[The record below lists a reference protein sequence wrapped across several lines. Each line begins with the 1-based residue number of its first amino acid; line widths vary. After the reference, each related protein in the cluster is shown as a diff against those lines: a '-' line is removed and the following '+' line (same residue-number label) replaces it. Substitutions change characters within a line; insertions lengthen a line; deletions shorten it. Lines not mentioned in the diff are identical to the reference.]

1 MKILIFASSN
11 IYEKEIAYSFQ
22 KANIEYRLITTY
34 PKFKF
39 SEYFVNKKNIK
50 SLLFLEVFKR
60 ILYNLLKLIN
70 WKFINK
76 DNLNLLIGTIT
87 DYFFSFYINKDYDLL
102 IILSTIPW
110 SKSIEKAKKHN
121 VKTLYHLT
129 VCNSQFRNNTI
140 PAEYK
145 KLGLENYYL
154 NSYNS
159 TILKT
164 EESIKKVDFVAYV
177 SSYQLATF
185 VKAGFNT
192 KNFFHLPQPTNTKI
206 FNKEYIKLKKEKFII
221 IFAGN
226 NFVRKGA
233 NYLIEAFNSLS
244 LKNAELWM
252 VGEDLKKF
260 ASILKLDFNKK
271 IKFFG
276 SLNHLV
282 INDYYKKSSVFCLPS
297 FEEGFP
303 IVIPQAMTFGL
314 PIITTQFGNDIIK
327 NFFNGFIVDPG
338 STSQLAKHIKYLYD
352 NPDKLRLMSDNAV
365 LSHDQF
371 LTPKNYTDTV
381 LSKIFNVQN

>member
-76 DNLNLLIGTIT
+76 DNLNLLIATIT

-110 SKSIEKAKKHN
+110 TKSIEKAKQN
-121 VKTLYHLT
+121 NIKTLYHLT
-129 VCNSQFRNNTI
+129 VCNSQFRNNI
-140 PAEYK
+140 VSAEYK
-145 KLGLENYYL
+145 KLGLEDYYL
-154 NSYNS
+154 NLHNS
-159 TILKT
+159 TVLKT

-260 ASILKLDFNKK
+260 ASILKLDFNKN

>member
-50 SLLFLEVFKR
+50 SLLFLEIFKR

-76 DNLNLLIGTIT
+76 DNLNLLIATIT

-145 KLGLENYYL
+145 KLGLENYCL
-154 NSYNS
+154 NLYNS

-260 ASILKLDFNKK
+260 ASILKLDFNKN

-381 LSKIFNVQN
+381 LSKIFNVQS

>member
-34 PKFKF
+34 PKFKL

-50 SLLFLEVFKR
+50 SLLFLEIFKR
-60 ILYNLLKLIN
+60 ILYNLLELIN

-76 DNLNLLIGTIT
+76 DNFNLLMGTIT

-110 SKSIEKAKKHN
+110 TKSIEKAKKHN

-129 VCNSQFRNNTI
+129 VSNSQFRNNTI
-140 PAEYK
+140 LAEYK

-154 NSYNS
+154 NLYNS
-159 TILKT
+159 TVLKT
-164 EESIKKVDFVAYV
+164 EESIKKVDFVAYT

-185 VKAGFNT
+185 AKAGFNI
-192 KNFFHLPQPTNTKI
+192 KNFFYLPQPTNTKI
-206 FNKEYIKLKKEKFII
+206 FNNKYIKLKKEKFII
-221 IFAGN
+221 IFTGN
-226 NFVRKGA
+226 DFVRKGA

-252 VGEDLKKF
+252 VGYDLKKF
-260 ASILKLDFNKK
+260 ASILKLDTNKN

-352 NPDKLRLMSDNAV
+352 NPDKLTLMSDNAII
-365 LSHDQF
+365 SHDKF
-371 LTPKNYTDTV
+371 FRPKDYTDTV
-381 LSKIFNVQN
+381 LSKIFNVQS

>member
-34 PKFKF
+34 PKLKL
-39 SEYFVNKKNIK
+39 SEYFINKKNIK
-50 SLLFLEVFKR
+50 SLLFLEIFKR
-60 ILYNLLKLIN
+60 ILYNLLELIN

-76 DNLNLLIGTIT
+76 DNFNLLMGTIT

-102 IILSTIPW
+102 IIVSTIPW
-110 SKSIEKAKKHN
+110 TKSIEKAKKHN

-129 VCNSQFRNNTI
+129 VSNSQFRNNTI
-140 PAEYK
+140 LAEYK

-154 NSYNS
+154 NLYNS
-159 TILKT
+159 SILKT
-164 EESIKKVDFVAYV
+164 EESIKKVDFVAYT

-185 VKAGFNT
+185 AKAGFNI
-192 KNFFHLPQPTNTKI
+192 KNFFYLPQPTNTKI
-206 FNKEYIKLKKEKFII
+206 FNNKYIKLKKEKFII
-221 IFAGN
+221 IFTGN
-226 NFVRKGA
+226 DFVRKGA

-252 VGEDLKKF
+252 VGYDLKKF
-260 ASILKLDFNKK
+260 ASILKLDTNKN

-352 NPDKLRLMSDNAV
+352 NPDKLTLMSDNAII
-365 LSHDQF
+365 SHDKF
-371 LTPKNYTDTV
+371 FCPKNYTDTV
-381 LSKIFNVQN
+381 LSKIFNVQS

>member
-34 PKFKF
+34 PKFKL
-39 SEYFVNKKNIK
+39 SEYFINKKNIK
-50 SLLFLEVFKR
+50 SLLFLEIFKR
-60 ILYNLLKLIN
+60 ILYNLLELIN

-76 DNLNLLIGTIT
+76 DNFNLLIGTIT

-102 IILSTIPW
+102 IIVSTIPW
-110 SKSIEKAKKHN
+110 TKSIEKAKKHN

-129 VCNSQFRNNTI
+129 VSNSQFRNNTI
-140 PAEYK
+140 LAEYK

-154 NSYNS
+154 NLYNS
-159 TILKT
+159 SILKT
-164 EESIKKVDFVAYV
+164 EESIKKVDFVAYT

-185 VKAGFNT
+185 AKAGFNI
-192 KNFFHLPQPTNTKI
+192 KNFFYLPQPTNTKI
-206 FNKEYIKLKKEKFII
+206 FNNKYIKLKKEKFII
-221 IFAGN
+221 IFTGN
-226 NFVRKGA
+226 DFVRKGA

-252 VGEDLKKF
+252 VGYDLKKF
-260 ASILKLDFNKK
+260 ASILKLDTNKN

-297 FEEGFP
+297 IEEGFP

-352 NPDKLRLMSDNAV
+352 NPDKLTLMSDNAII
-365 LSHDQF
+365 SHDKF
-371 LTPKNYTDTV
+371 FRPKNYTDTV
-381 LSKIFNVQN
+381 LSKIFNVQS

>member
-1 MKILIFASSN
+1 MKILIFASGN
-11 IYEKEIAYSFQ
+11 IYEKEIAYAFQ
-22 KANIEYRLITTY
+22 KANIEYTLVTTY
-34 PKFKF
+34 PKFKLG
-39 SEYFVNKKNIK
+39 EYFVKKKNIK

-60 ILYNLLKLIN
+60 TLYKLLKIINWKLIN
-70 WKFINK
+70 Q
-76 DNLNLLIGTIT
+76 DNFNLLINAIT
-87 DYFFSFYINKDYDLL
+87 DYFFSFYVNKDYDLL

-154 NSYNS
+154 NLYNS

-260 ASILKLDFNKK
+260 ASILKLDFNKN

-381 LSKIFNVQN
+381 LSKIFNVQS

>member
-76 DNLNLLIGTIT
+76 DNLNLLIATIT

-145 KLGLENYYL
+145 KLGLENYCL
-154 NSYNS
+154 NLYNS

-260 ASILKLDFNKK
+260 ASILKLDFNKN

>member
-1 MKILIFASSN
+1 MKILIFASGN
-11 IYEKEIAYSFQ
+11 IYEKEIAYAFQ
-22 KANIEYRLITTY
+22 KANIEYTLVTSY
-34 PKFKF
+34 PKYKL

-60 ILYNLLKLIN
+60 ALFKLLKLIN
-70 WKFINK
+70 WKLINQ
-76 DNLNLLIGTIT
+76 DNFNLLINAIN
-87 DYFFSFYINKDYDLL
+87 DYFFSFYVNKDYDLL

-110 SKSIEKAKKHN
+110 TKSIEKAKKNN

-129 VCNSQFRNNTI
+129 VCNSKFRNNII
-140 PAEYK
+140 PTEYK
-145 KLGLENYYL
+145 KLGLEDYYL
-154 NSYNS
+154 NLYNS

-192 KNFFHLPQPTNTKI
+192 KNFFYLPQPTNTKI
-206 FNKEYIKLKKEKFII
+206 FNNEYIKLNKEKFII
-221 IFAGN
+221 IFVGN
-226 NFVRKGA
+226 DFVRKGA
-233 NYLIEAFNSLS
+233 SYLIEAFNSLS

-252 VGEDLKKF
+252 VGNDLKKF
-260 ASILKLDFNKK
+260 ASILKLDTNKN

-276 SLNHLV
+276 PLNHLV
-282 INDYYKKSSVFCLPS
+282 IKDYYKKSSVFCLPS

-314 PIITTQFGNDIIK
+314 PIITSQTGNDVIQ

-338 STSQLAKHIKYLYD
+338 STSQLAKYIKYLYD
-352 NPDKLRLMSDNAV
+352 NPEKLKLMANNAII
-365 LSHDQF
+365 SHDKF
-371 LTPKNYTDTV
+371 FSPKKYTDTV
-381 LSKIFNVQN
+381 LSTIFKV

>member
-76 DNLNLLIGTIT
+76 DNLNLLIATIT

-154 NSYNS
+154 NLYNS

-260 ASILKLDFNKK
+260 ASILKLDFNKN

-338 STSQLAKHIKYLYD
+338 STAQLAKHIKYLYD